1 MTTAQD
7 EALGDAELESAAGA
21 VIGKIVFAF
30 SRFEFNLGLCLR
42 NAVGGGDVDAV
53 NPLIE
58 RLSFKHKLDAMLE
71 VAEHKFASN
80 AECVAEFKQWH
91 RSIDALRAKRN
102 SFGITSFQTCGQLG
116 FAAGYGGSFA
126 PFAAASARRMRLG

>member
-1 MTTAQD
+1 MNTPED
-7 EALGDAELESAAGA
+7 EALGNTELESAAGA
-21 VIGKIVFAF
+21 VIGQIVFAF

-71 VAEHKFASN
+71 VVQHKFASN
-80 AECVAEFKQWH
+80 ATCVAEFKEWH
-91 RSIDALRAKRN
+91 RNIDALRAKRN
-102 SFGITSFQTCGQLG
+102 STPSPT
-116 FAAGYGGSFA
+116 GGSNHEA
-126 PFAAASARRMRLG
+126 QLLR